1 MSEKNEPTTI
11 AELAA
16 LIDPAAAQ
24 KTVAEILVTLG
35 SAEDWN
41 GDQLEDIA
49 VSLGGVCPVD
59 RSWVD
64 QNEEDMDFWNSLQ

>member
-1 MSEKNEPTTI
+1 MSEKNAPTTI

-16 LIDPAAAQ
+16 MIDPAAAQ
-24 KTVAEILVTLG
+24 KAVAEILVTLG
-35 SAEDWN
+35 SAEDWS
-41 GDQLEDIA
+41 GDQLEGIT

-59 RSWVD
+59 RSWTD

>member
-1 MSEKNEPTTI
+1 MPEKNAPTTI

-24 KTVAEILVTLG
+24 KAVAEILVTLG

-41 GDQLEDIA
+41 SDQLEGIT

-59 RSWVD
+59 RSWVA
-64 QNEEDMDFWNSLQ
+64 QNEEEMEFWSSLQ